1 MSLSHRNQI
10 KRSLASD
17 GFTLPTVIIVSL
29 IMFGV
34 LALALQ
40 LVASSSRGLSDMY
53 VGSLARGAAE
63 SGSLFIAD
71 CIIRDKF
78 SAGVTITP
86 ATDCAGVAVAAQSPY
101 VLQNSRYR
109 TTFSAKYVTSGG
121 SKVSNIVGKVEVLQ
135 EGTSTVV
142 STQTHSMTQQISQ
155 EIDEKGSRASK
166 RWWYFGQNA
175 KLDFGVSGTATPK
188 ALTTSGAAA
197 TAIKAEGTTVVS
209 NRDGDLLFY
218 SDGLTIWDRNGGVML
233 NSTGLSGSS
242 TATQAVAAFPL
253 NSEEKL
259 YVVIS
264 NSVHANSTMAHGE
277 LYYSV
282 VDMSANGGLGAVKAT
297 AKNIQM
303 GGMRYSSEAIG
314 AVPNLA
320 GDGYWVYTYTP
331 NPVNNKIWGFQI
343 REKPKT
349 DSTYSQN
356 PVLYSGSNLINAYD
370 VNVQDF
376 TYRARICTSPP
387 TPPSMATSTTAVSG
401 LVSMNFNSDYSKMVL
416 YMGGAGCSDTYANA
430 GTVHVLSINRQTGM
444 LSKHASWYARQFF
457 DPASSSQKSAGYSAD
472 FSPSGRYVYTSQIY
486 PGVLHRYDISSGNST
501 TIKSSER
508 QIALTSC
515 QAHLKSELPYNN
527 GSSRTDACITAAY
540 SSGDGGG
547 QVLRGPDNKMYVA
560 DRGARHISVIN
571 NPDAANASTAAAT
584 ATNVGWSYAGLPLPS
599 GALSYYGLPQ
609 MVSLYSPRV
618 LVF

>member
-1 MSLSHRNQI
+1 MSLLRKNQI
-10 KRSLASD
+10 RISLAGD
-17 GFTLPTVIIVSL
+17 GFTLPTVVIVSL

-40 LVASSSRGLSDMY
+40 LVASSSRGLSDIY
-53 VGSLARGAAE
+53 VGSLAREAAE

-71 CIIRDKF
+71 CINKDKF
-78 SAGVTITP
+78 SVGVTITP
-86 ATDCAGVAVAAQSPY
+86 ATNCAGVTVATQSLY

-121 SKVSNIVGKVEVLQ
+121 SKVSNIVGRAEVLQ

-142 STQTHSMTQQISQ
+142 STQTYSMAQHISQ
-155 EIDEKGSRASK
+155 EIDEKGSRSSR

-175 KLDFGVSGTATPK
+175 KLDFGVRGTATPQ
-188 ALTTSGAAA
+188 ALTTSGVAAS
-197 TAIKAEGTTVVS
+197 AIKAEGATTVS

-233 NSTGLSGSS
+233 NSTGLNGSN

-264 NSVHANSTMAHGE
+264 NSVHANGTVTHGE

-282 VDMSANGGLGAVKAT
+282 VDMTANGGLGAVKTT

-303 GGMRYSSEAIG
+303 GGPKYSAEALG

-331 NPVNNKIWGFQI
+331 NPVNNRIWGFQI

-370 VNVQDF
+370 VNAQDS
-376 TYRARICTSPP
+376 TYRARVCSSPP
-387 TPPSMATSTTAVSG
+387 TPASMTTGTNSISG
-401 LVSMNFNSDYSKMVL
+401 FGSMNFNNDYSKMVL
-416 YMGGAGCSDTYANA
+416 YMGGANCSDAYANA
-430 GTVHVLSINRQTGM
+430 GTVHVLSINRQTGA
-444 LSKHASWYARQFF
+444 LSKHASWYARQVP
-457 DPASSSQKSAGYSAD
+457 DPADSSKKSAGYSAD

-486 PGVLHRYDISSGNST
+486 PGALHRYDISSGNST
-501 TIKSSER
+501 TIKLSER
-508 QIALTSC
+508 QIGLTNC
-515 QAHLKSELPYNN
+515 QYHLKSELSYNN
-527 GSSRTDACITAAY
+527 GSSRTDACVIAAFA
-540 SSGDGGG
+540 SGDGGG
-547 QVLRGPDNKMYVA
+547 QVMRGPDNKMYVA

-571 NPDAANASTAAAT
+571 NPDAASAGTAAAT
-584 ATNVGWSYAGLPLPS
+584 ATNIGWSYAGLPLPS

-609 MVSLYSPRV
+609 MVTLYSPRV